1 MRKALILSLL
11 LAACS
16 PQSQD
21 QIARSA
27 AKSTVSRVVAEQFPG
42 GPVQPSIDCIID
54 NASAT
59 QIYALAADSV
69 TGPTA
74 STVEVVRDIVQRPE
88 TIRCLS
94 TQGLAALMG

>member
-1 MRKALILSLL
+1 MLWIHCRLYLRIASSWSFLV
-11 LAACS
+11 LAS
-16 PQSQD
+16 
-21 QIARSA
+21 
-27 AKSTVSRVVAEQFPG
+27 E
-42 GPVQPSIDCIID
+42 SIDCIID